1 MLSGKAIARAI
12 RGLFLI
18 DTALHCLL
26 GSELFDINLPSSVE
40 NDSGDQT
47 SLDSENNA
55 VLEEASKTY
64 SQLESK
70 TLCTEAVLDHPV
82 LKQLHFSFKGF
93 LVQTV
98 DTVFG
103 NDTYF
108 RSFLIRAEMTGDLNL
123 HLRALQD
130 M

>member
-103 NDTYF
+103 NDTSF

>member
-47 SLDSENNA
+47 PLDSENNA
-55 VLEEASKTY
+55 VLEEAFKTY

-93 LVQTV
+93 LVQKKESRT
-98 DTVFG
+98 G
-103 NDTYF
+103 RLWIQY
-108 RSFLIRAEMTGDLNL
+108 SEMIHILD
-123 HLRALQD
+123 HSSSEQR
-130 M
+130 